1 MKVQPGKPF
10 PQDRRNRQVNTYTQ
24 SKITGAE
31 TPEQKPPREPV
42 PQKANLTLTG
52 RVLELSVDEYEC

>member
-1 MKVQPGKPF
+1 MDPWVKVQPGKPF

-31 TPEQKPPREPV
+31 TPEQKPPSATEGKPNSTW
-42 PQKANLTLTG
+42 QSAG
-52 RVLELSVDEYEC
+52 DQCG